1 MMGPGDDLDSLSKN
15 NDHLGVLRY
24 IRAHELRE
32 SEKVIQHGQALLGE
46 QVKNSK
52 FGLRDEAARSAALE
66 QICLAAIDIDNHL
79 LAERCLE
86 ELKQTSTG
94 GAISGGGKNKDGSLV
109 KDSDRYRRLLGR
121 CLEAA
126 NDYEGALLLYEK
138 MLKENPSNLIALQR
152 KYCILR
158 QQKSETTGG
167 VTPMNVVLEALN
179 EYLGQQLSDVSGWY
193 EMSQLRLSLADF
205 KGAAY
210 ALEQVILGSPLDADI
225 HRELG
230 EVYATIGGV
239 EYSTYA
245 RKHMAQA
252 LELDPTNI
260 RAQFGLLCVANQYL
274 DESKSSSKKNID
286 EHERLVAKE
295 LVKYG
300 ADSVSKSY
308 KGSKDPKMIATV
320 KRVID
325 DYTENLE

>member
-1 MMGPGDDLDSLSKN
+1 MMGPGDDLDTLSRNK
-15 NDHLGVLRY
+15 DHLGVLRY

-32 SEKVIQHGQALLGE
+32 PEKVIQHGQALLGD
-46 QVKNSK
+46 QVKNVGGVK
-52 FGLRDEAARSAALE
+52 DKAARSAALE
-66 QICLAAIDIDNHL
+66 QLCLAAIDINNHT
-79 LAERCLE
+79 LAERCLD
-86 ELKQTSTG
+86 ELKQTSTLFP
-94 GAISGGGKNKDGSLV
+94 GKSEDGSLV

-126 NDYEGALLLYEK
+126 DDYDGAMVLYGK

-158 QQKSETTGG
+158 SKSLQQNAD
-167 VTPMNVVLEALN
+167 VPMNVVLDALN
-179 EYLGQQLSDVSGWY
+179 AYLGQQLSDVSGWY

-210 ALEQVILGSPLDADI
+210 ALEQVVLGSPLDADI

-230 EVYATIGGV
+230 EVYATIGGL
-239 EYSTYA
+239 ECCTYA
-245 RKHMAQA
+245 RKHLAQA

-260 RAQFGLLCVANQYL
+260 RAQFGLVCVANQYL
-274 DESKSSSKKNID
+274 DESNASSKKNID
-286 EHERLVAKE
+286 EHERLVARE

-300 ADSVSKSY
+300 AEAVLKSY
-308 KGSKDPKMIATV
+308 DGSHKMFAKGSHKMFDTV
-320 KRVID
+320 KRVMD

>member
-32 SEKVIQHGQALLGE
+32 PEKVIKHGQALLGE

-52 FGLRDEAARSAALE
+52 SGLRDEAARSAALE

-79 LAERCLE
+79 LAERCLD

-94 GAISGGGKNKDGSLV
+94 GVGGGKNKDGSLV

-126 NDYEGALLLYEK
+126 NDYEGALGLYEK

-158 QQKSETTGG
+158 QQKSSETTT
-167 VTPMNVVLEALN
+167 VPMNVVLDALN

-230 EVYATIGGV
+230 EVYATIGGL

-260 RAQFGLLCVANQYL
+260 RAQFGLVCVANQYL
-274 DESKSSSKKNID
+274 DESNSSSKKNID

-300 ADSVSKSY
+300 ADSVLKSY
-308 KGSKDPKMIATV
+308 KGSKMFASV